1 MEEAGARIRESGDKS
16 QLELSVGGGGGG
28 AGPSS
33 MASIEGNG
41 LGQSHQ
47 CSFVCDDCSRSVVV
61 FFLLM

>member
-1 MEEAGARIRESGDKS
+1 MEEAGARIRENGDKS
-16 QLELSVGGGGGG
+16 QLELSVGGGG

-47 CSFVCDDCSRSVVV
+47 CSFVCDDCSRSVAV